1 LACRVSFG
9 STQINKSNPK
19 SPASSTN
26 CSKNEE
32 MLIPVKLAN
41 GLHLSEDE
49 VEDVTFS
56 DLGLAESHVE
66 EFLRKNIEFVFEES
80 ETLLIVG
87 QQVINTAGGRSDL
100 VALDENGSVVLIEIK
115 RDAADIKARREP
127 FEFQAIRYAA
137 SLAMIADVDDLVGK
151 IFARYIEKHR
161 AEFPESQLTCPELG
175 RRIATDFLE
184 QNSAQRT
191 FNQKQRIILLASDFD
206 EQTLSAVA
214 WLISNGVDIAAF
226 RITPRRCRDQHF
238 VDASRVLP
246 PDEIESFYIDIAS
259 SARGSAPRTEARRTR
274 ASLPRMNKLIQWG
287 LIKPGDVLEI
297 VNHAD
302 SEAAVVDHKNVRREE
317 KTMTFNEWGTG
328 ITGWS
333 SICIYD
339 WAKKKDDARTL
350 SQLRKEKMDEIEG
363 DKQDEA
369 MISESAD
376 SSVPVPEDI

>member
-1 LACRVSFG
+1 
-9 STQINKSNPK
+9 
-19 SPASSTN
+19 
-26 CSKNEE
+26 
-32 MLIPVKLAN
+32 MLIPVKLFN
-41 GLHLSEDE
+41 GLSLSEDE

-56 DLGLAESHVE
+56 ELGLTESHVE

-115 RDAADIKARREP
+115 RDAADIRARREP

-137 SLAMIADVDDLVGK
+137 SLAMIADVDDLVDK

-161 AEFPESQLTCPELG
+161 SEFPESDLTCPELG

-214 WLISNGVDIAAF
+214 WLISSGVDIAAF
-226 RITPRRCRDQHF
+226 RITPRRCRDQIF

-246 PDEIESFYIDIAS
+246 PDEIESFYVDIAS
-259 SARGSAPRTEARRTR
+259 SARGSSAPRAEARRTR
-274 ASLPRMNKLIQWG
+274 ANLPRMNKLIQWG

-297 VNHAD
+297 VNHVD
-302 SEAAVVDHKNVRREE
+302 SEAEVVDHKTVRRED
-317 KTMTFNEWGTG
+317 KIITFNEWGTG
-328 ITGWS
+328 VTGWS

-339 WAKKKDDARTL
+339 WAKKKDDAKTL
-350 SQLRKEKMDEIEG
+350 SELRKEKMDEIERSQ
-363 DKQDEA
+363 QDEA
-369 MISESAD
+369 IISQ
-376 SSVPVPEDI
+376 